1 MSLGSTSTPVLNP
14 AVAGAK
20 PKVLHIVGDRKMG
33 GVKSTLG
40 GFMNSF
46 LGDEF
51 EFSVLSIVS
60 DQPLWQSLRLRPAV
74 IICHHPCRF
83 KVLPI
88 LGLLRLLHP
97 QAKILIHEHGYCQ
110 GYEPFNVA
118 SPARFHGM
126 LRCFYGLAD
135 RVVAIS
141 QSQADWMLAHRLV
154 NPTKLAMIRQ
164 CTPLQAFFEV
174 PPKPREQTLI
184 LAAYGRFCEQKG
196 FDVLLRAMA
205 ALQDLPVKLRLGG
218 EGQQE
223 PDLRELAR
231 GLENVEF
238 CGRIEN
244 VPQFLAAADVVVI
257 PSRWE
262 PWGNVCQEA
271 KAAGR
276 PVIASDVDGLTEQIQ
291 THGLLV
297 PVNDP
302 QRLAQAIRDFWHL
315 PPSKV
320 QAWVTQARESVLSSN
335 DRYYQEWQALLQS
348 TLTKQRSIFMED

>member
-1 MSLGSTSTPVLNP
+1 MSLGSTSTPIFNP
-14 AVAGAK
+14 AVANAK

-40 GFMNSF
+40 GFIRSF

-51 EFSVLSIVS
+51 EFSVLSIVT
-60 DQPLWQSLRLRPAV
+60 DQPLIQSLRLRPDV
-74 IICHHPCRF
+74 IICHHPCRL

-88 LGLLRLLHP
+88 LVLLRLLHP

-118 SPARFHGM
+118 SSTRFHGM

-154 NPTKLAMIRQ
+154 SPAKLRMIRQ
-164 CTPLQAFFEV
+164 CTPLQAFFEI

-205 ALQDLPVKLRLGG
+205 ALQDLPITLRLGG
-218 EGQQE
+218 EGLQE
-223 PDLRELAR
+223 PELRELAQ
-231 GLENVEF
+231 GLANVEF

-244 VPQFLAAADVVVI
+244 VPQFLAAADAVVI

-276 PVIASDVDGLTEQIQ
+276 PVIASDVDGLTEQVQ
-291 THGLLV
+291 TNGLLV

-302 QRLAQAIRDFWHL
+302 QQLAQAIRDLCYL
-315 PPSKV
+315 PPA
-320 QAWVTQARESVLSSN
+320 QIETWVTRARESVISSN
-335 DRYYQEWQALLQS
+335 DRYYQEWQTLLHSLLTQRDS
-348 TLTKQRSIFMED
+348 TLMED

>member
-1 MSLGSTSTPVLNP
+1 MSTSVLNP
-14 AVAGAK
+14 AVAGPK

-51 EFSVLSIVS
+51 EFSVLSIVT
-60 DQPLWQSLRLRPAV
+60 DQPLLQSLRLRPQV

-88 LGLLRLLHP
+88 LVLLRLLHP

-141 QSQADWMLAHRLV
+141 ESQAAWMRRNHLV

-164 CTPLQAFFEV
+164 CTPLQAFFEI
-174 PPKPREQTLI
+174 PPKPRGQTLV

-205 ALQDLPVKLRLGG
+205 ALQDLPIQLRLGG
-218 EGQQE
+218 EGRQE
-223 PDLRELAR
+223 PELRELAQ
-231 GLENVEF
+231 GLDNVEF

-244 VPQFLAAADVVVI
+244 VPQFLAAADGVVI

-276 PVIASDVDGLTEQIQ
+276 PVIASDVDGLAEQVQ
-291 THGLLV
+291 AHGLLV

-315 PPSKV
+315 PPSRIET
-320 QAWVTQARESVLSSN
+320 WVARARESVLSSN
-335 DRYYQEWQALLQS
+335 DRYYREWQALLHAM
-348 TLTKQRSIFMED
+348 LPKQWSISVENLSS